1 MKTKRLDNGLLV
13 FDGGPMDGVLVHE
26 SSHTYKEGKS
36 WKEQ

>member
-13 FDGGPMDGVLVHE
+13 FDGGPMDGLLVHE
-26 SSHTYKEGKS
+26 SSHTYRGGKL